1 MAGNTFTWIGG
12 SGNWFDPTHWSASGA
27 PTTVP
32 ASGAS
37 IIINSGTI
45 SLNGTDEITN
55 VPTFGN
61 ELTPLLGESI
71 SLGSTDPS
79 APAAIVATSAL
90 FGRYV
95 TITSAGTN
103 ADALLT
109 AIGPTGFTGAI
120 IADASG
126 GTFDIN
132 ATQADGGQPADLVLL
147 TDSSVVVEGGDNL
160 LLNGLLTAEASY
172 TTIAAGGTLT
182 NDGTIRMFAGGGT
195 LSAGST
201 ITGTG
206 TFVVNPDTTL
216 YDETAI
222 PATQTVAIDG
232 AGRLDIGTLSAFAGQ
247 IINLGLGGTIDLLN
261 TIANQAS
268 YNAGTGTL
276 TIENNGSVIGTLN
289 VQGPASG
296 PLTTASDTAGGTV
309 ITVPGSASRVSYEIT
324 TGAQALGANIVQA
337 TMKTVTGAPI
347 TGTGIKIGI
356 MSDSFNATVNGVVD
370 PADTAA
376 QLGYLPETSSGT
388 SAVTVLQDSN
398 APGVENEG
406 LAMAELVHQV
416 APGAQ
421 IYFYSAVG
429 TQDDFANGVNA
440 LVNAG
445 VNIIVDDWSNSA
457 TPFFQ
462 VAGPIDT
469 AVQNAISAGVDYFT
483 AASNDGAAYFQAA
496 WQPTIAQL
504 VVQAGNPAQT
514 VSAQLFDNGTVFQ
527 TITVPGSLDTSLD
540 LQWNAAWP
548 SQNGSSVPDSLGMAL
563 YNMSGTLVASSYQVS
578 DPADGYGDL
587 PEIDLTVPE
596 SATATNYQLAI
607 YQIAGEPTVSQ
618 FKYIAFG
625 SPAAA
630 QDPGAVID
638 DPNAGIGSGSVHG
651 WELIPGVNTVGAA
664 YWANSPA
671 YNVASNWTEWFSS
684 TGPGQLLFNQT
695 GTALSPSV
703 LAGKVDFVAP
713 DGIETSVPGF
723 QGFYGTSAAAPDAAA
738 VAALMLQADPEL
750 TTAQVTSM
758 LEQSAVSMSL
768 PAADQ
773 GAGLI
778 QAPGAVQL
786 ALDAYDVPRTLQ
798 WTAAAD
804 TNFANAANWNDLTDA
819 LNPASLAPDSA
830 DTAILA
836 AGAGTITGTDT
847 IAALDVNG
855 AGNWT
860 LGADLATGSVD
871 VGDMGDDDGT
881 GGSLTVD
888 GSLIASANITV
899 TQTGTDAAVMTVGSL
914 GVVSVAGTLS
924 VSGNGPSNSGT
935 VTVDS
940 GGTLSADNIVVGNAG
955 DGGTGTGTL
964 TVESGGLLNQTNG
977 VFQIGADFAGGGIG
991 GSGAVIVDG
1000 GTIVATEVIAIG
1012 SPIGVGTGA
1021 LTLEDSATVVARG
1034 INAGNG
1040 TLTVETAS
1048 TLSAG
1053 GFNIG
1058 GVEGGAA
1065 AVLTISSGAQV
1076 IQTGTNVFEIGGFGG
1091 AATVDGG
1098 TLAVGIGGLAVGG
1111 MDSYG
1116 SLSVMNG
1123 GTLSTA
1129 DLTVGGHVGGGT
1141 LNIESGGQVS
1151 VTSPG
1156 GISIDGGIVNIIGGT
1171 LNAGTD
1177 QVAVVNG
1184 IGTGGS
1190 DMTVASG
1197 GTLLAGDLSVGGVSS
1212 SSLIVG
1218 NGGLVNVVG
1227 SVGVGSA
1234 LGVSAIDLSGGTLQ
1248 AGGAVTLSSDN
1259 LGGDSGGA
1267 VQGFGTLFA
1276 GVSLAGGSITAS
1288 GGTLEITGSIAD
1300 SGTLNLA
1307 GGSTLLLD
1315 ATPSATPTVSF
1326 ANGAAETLVL
1336 ANPGIASGANIF
1348 AAITGVAGGDEIA
1361 FGGGIAIDQI
1371 VYATGSNGQD
1381 VTLDVTENATNG
1393 TITLDNVQFT
1403 GAATGFVI
1411 TTDTANGDA
1420 AIQAAPCFAAG
1431 TRIATTR
1438 GEVAVEDLNVGDL
1451 ALTVLTRTAEPI
1463 LWIGC
1468 RHVHCANHRRPK
1480 QVWPIRVAANAF
1492 GRGQPHTTLYLSPD
1506 HAIYIRNVL
1515 IPVKYLVNGTT
1526 ITQVPIDRVTY
1537 HHIELPQH
1545 DVVLAE
1551 GLPTESYLDV
1561 KDRSDFANGP
1571 GPVRLYPDFATRMW
1585 EALGCAPLVVTGA
1598 ELAAARRLVEGF
1610 ASAPI
1615 SASAH
1620 GRRRPQGASCFA
1632 NKPTRPKRSR

>member
-1 MAGNTFTWIGG
+1 MAGNTFTWIGD

-37 IIINSGTI
+37 IVINSGTI

-120 IADASG
+120 VANASG
-126 GTFDIN
+126 GTFAIN
-132 ATQADGGQPADLVLL
+132 ATQADGAQPADLVLL
-147 TDSSVVVEGGDNL
+147 DDSSVVVAGGDNL
-160 LLNGLLTAEASY
+160 LLDGLLTAEASY
-172 TTIAAGGTLT
+172 TIAAGGTLT

-222 PATQTVAIDG
+222 PASQTVAIDG

-388 SAVTVLQDSN
+388 SAVTVLQDSS

-496 WQPTIAQL
+496 WQPTTAQL

-527 TITVPGSLDTSLD
+527 TITVPGNLDTSLD

-738 VAALMLQADPEL
+738 VAAMMLQADPEL

-786 ALDAYDVPRTLQ
+786 ALDAFDVPRTLQ

-836 AGAGTITGTDT
+836 TGAGTITGTDT

-855 AGNWT
+855 SGNWT

-871 VGDMGDDDGT
+871 VGDCYRT

-899 TQTGTDAAVMTVGSL
+899 TQTGTYAAVMTVGSL
-914 GVVSVAGTLS
+914 GVVFAAGTLS

-964 TVESGGLLNQTNG
+964 TVESGGLLHQTSG
-977 VFQIGADFAGGGIG
+977 VFQIGANLAGEGTGT
-991 GSGAVIVDG
+991 VIVDG
-1000 GTIVATEVIAIG
+1000 GTIVATGRIAIG
-1012 SPIGVGTGA
+1012 SLGGAGTGA
-1021 LTLEDSATVVARG
+1021 LTLEDSAAVVAPS
-1034 INAGNG
+1034 INIGNG

-1058 GVEGGAA
+1058 AIAAGAA

-1076 IQTGTNVFEIGGFGG
+1076 IQTGTSGFAIAGTLGGTV
-1091 AATVDGG
+1091 TVDGG
-1098 TLAVGIGGLAVGG
+1098 TLAVGIGGLAIGE
-1111 MDSYG
+1111 MFSYG
-1116 SLSVMNG
+1116 TLSVMNG
-1123 GTLSTA
+1123 GTLSTD
-1129 DLTVGGHVGGGT
+1129 DLTVGGHGGGGT

-1156 GISIDGGIVNIIGGT
+1156 EIPIESGIVNIVGGT

-1177 QVAVVNG
+1177 QVAVASG

-1190 DMTVASG
+1190 EMTVASG
-1197 GTLLAGDLSVGGVSS
+1197 GTMLAGDLSVGGVTSS
-1212 SSLIVG
+1212 TLIVG

-1227 SVGVGSA
+1227 SVGIGSVQ
-1234 LGVSAIDLSGGTLQ
+1234 GVSAIDLSGGTLQ
-1248 AGGAVTLSSDN
+1248 AGGAVTFSSDN

-1307 GGSTLLLD
+1307 GGIRCCSTPPPVPRR
-1315 ATPSATPTVSF
+1315 PSAS
-1326 ANGAAETLVL
+1326 
-1336 ANPGIASGANIF
+1336 
-1348 AAITGVAGGDEIA
+1348 
-1361 FGGGIAIDQI
+1361 
-1371 VYATGSNGQD
+1371 
-1381 VTLDVTENATNG
+1381 
-1393 TITLDNVQFT
+1393 
-1403 GAATGFVI
+1403 
-1411 TTDTANGDA
+1411 
-1420 AIQAAPCFAAG
+1420 
-1431 TRIATTR
+1431 
-1438 GEVAVEDLNVGDL
+1438 
-1451 ALTVLTRTAEPI
+1451 RTAP
-1463 LWIGC
+1463 
-1468 RHVHCANHRRPK
+1468 PK
-1480 QVWPIRVAANAF
+1480 HWCWP
-1492 GRGQPHTTLYLSPD
+1492 
-1506 HAIYIRNVL
+1506 
-1515 IPVKYLVNGTT
+1515 
-1526 ITQVPIDRVTY
+1526 TQV
-1537 HHIELPQH
+1537 LP
-1545 DVVLAE
+1545 A
-1551 GLPTESYLDV
+1551 
-1561 KDRSDFANGP
+1561 
-1571 GPVRLYPDFATRMW
+1571 VR
-1585 EALGCAPLVVTGA
+1585 
-1598 ELAAARRLVEGF
+1598 
-1610 ASAPI
+1610 I
-1615 SASAH
+1615 SS
-1620 GRRRPQGASCFA
+1620 PQ
-1632 NKPTRPKRSR
+1632 